1 MYKEVFKAVDEALHN
16 KELIIEMLRE
26 REDKL
31 NDEITELKAEN
42 MDLKERLASSE
53 KKTDV
58 FKAIE

>member
-31 NDEITELKAEN
+31 NDVIIELKAEN
-42 MDLKERLASSE
+42 MDLKERLASE

>member
-26 REDKL
+26 REDRL
-31 NDEITELKAEN
+31 NDEILELKAEN
-42 MDLKERLASSE
+42 MDLKERLSSCE
-53 KKTDV
+53 NKTNV

>member
-1 MYKEVFKAVDEALHN
+1 MYKEVFKALDEALHN

-31 NDEITELKAEN
+31 NDVIIELKAEN
-42 MDLKERLASSE
+42 MDLKERLASE